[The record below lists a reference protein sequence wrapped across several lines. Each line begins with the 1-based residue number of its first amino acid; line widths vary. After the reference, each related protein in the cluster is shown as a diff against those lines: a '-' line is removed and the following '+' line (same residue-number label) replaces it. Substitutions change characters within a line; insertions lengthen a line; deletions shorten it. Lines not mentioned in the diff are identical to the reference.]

1 MELWFSF
8 CVVSSLLKMV
18 NHAKNTHS
26 DVEVGAFSKIC
37 VPGAGLSLGSQCDVA
52 SRWCF
57 TNLPRKMLELV
68 KLSEIMIVSARLA
81 FRWCFS
87 FAYGVG
93 GVAMAAVAVLLFAA
107 A

>member
-1 MELWFSF
+1 MLR
-8 CVVSSLLKMV
+8 
-18 NHAKNTHS
+18 
-26 DVEVGAFSKIC
+26 
-37 VPGAGLSLGSQCDVA
+37 PGGVLQTCH
-52 SRWCF
+52 
-57 TNLPRKMLELV
+57 RKMLELV

-107 A
+107 S